1 MGEMGELP
9 PASEK
14 MHREAMLQ
22 AYTLNAAKVIGRDK
36 EIGSIEPGK
45 SADLVLFDRN
55 LEKVSIEK
63 LRDANVVWTMFAGK
77 QVYPPQ

>member
-1 MGEMGELP
+1 
-9 PASEK
+9 

-45 SADLVLFDRN
+45 SADFVLFDRN
-55 LEKVSIEK
+55 LETVSIDK
-63 LRDANVVWTMFAGK
+63 LQDAKVLWTMFEGK
-77 QVYPPQ
+77 QVYQAQ